1 MFKGDGAGRDALFK
15 ADGILCDADLF
26 NDCTDGLIPDLIQ
39 QISIITKKRK
49 KRLQDTDHKHQF
61 RKKINVFF

>member
-26 NDCTDGLIPDLIQ
+26 NDCTDGRIFRFYILTLI
-39 QISIITKKRK
+39 S
-49 KRLQDTDHKHQF
+49 
-61 RKKINVFF
+61 